1 MLKTSS
7 TIPLEKRKLAAV
19 SYIPLLGPVV
29 LFGHRHDAFIYFH
42 ALQGSL
48 LSLYVIISYFIPV
61 AGPYISL
68 GLAGLAIAGFLH
80 AVHGRDYLVFGLG
93 HFLRLIIKKI

>member
-1 MLKTSS
+1 MLKTIS

-29 LFGHRHDAFIYFH
+29 LIGHRGDPFIYFH

-48 LSLYVIISYFIPV
+48 LSLYLIAGYFIPI
-61 AGPYISL
+61 AGPYIAL
-68 GLAGLAIAGFLH
+68 GLAGLAVAGFLH
-80 AVHGRDYLVFGLG
+80 AVHGREYLIFGLG
-93 HFLRLIIKKI
+93 HFIRFVIKK